1 MDRRL
6 EKMVADSK
14 FKDWPEFLNAGGE
27 ITKDISVCRIMATM
41 YGSET
46 SKSEFYNP
54 DIKEAD
60 LFIRYA
66 SLLVKNKKDHEK
78 QSIFILAALVIGT
91 GLFTGCKQG
100 QKKPKTLPIR

>member
-1 MDRRL
+1 MP
-6 EKMVADSK
+6 VAK
-14 FKDWPEFLNAGGE
+14 

-54 DIKEAD
+54 HIKEAD

-66 SLLVKNKKDHEK
+66 SL
-78 QSIFILAALVIGT
+78 
-91 GLFTGCKQG
+91 
-100 QKKPKTLPIR
+100 